1 MKTAVIF
8 GGMGFI
14 GLHYAK
20 YLLNQNEYK
29 FIYLIDISEPRDEY
43 NLNVYQNLK
52 LNSSIKTIK
61 KDVRKDLT
69 DINISKVD
77 IICDF
82 AAVHREPGHADYEY
96 FETNVEGSKNIC
108 NFADYVKCVNIIFT
122 SSISVY
128 GPGNH
133 EKNENTKTFP
143 NTAYGKSK
151 LEAEK
156 KYIIWQNKDKNE
168 KILTICRPGVVFGPG
183 ENGNVTRL
191 IKTIKKK
198 IFLFMGN
205 KHLKKSGIYINELIS
220 SISWVN
226 KNQIL
231 KKFKNITLFNGSFH
245 PCPDL
250 ENYVSAISNQFQ
262 NKNKF
267 LTIPKIIIKTI
278 IFLTSFITKNLNPL
292 SNYHYKRLNKLFR
305 SNFVTPKFLVN
316 SNYKFTYNLNSS
328 MQDWK
333 KNNSND
339 W

>member
-14 GLHYAK
+14 GIHYAK
-20 YLLNQNEYK
+20 YLLNKKKYK
-29 FIYLIDISEPRDEY
+29 FIYLIDIAEPKDKY
-43 NLNVYQNLK
+43 CLNIYQNLK
-52 LNSSIKTIK
+52 LNNAIKTIK

-108 NFADYVKCVNIIFT
+108 NFADHVKCVNIIFT

-133 EKNENTKTFP
+133 EKNENTTTIP

-151 LEAEK
+151 LKAEEN
-156 KYIIWQNKDKNE
+156 YIHWQNKNKNK

-183 ENGNVTRL
+183 ENGNVSRL
-191 IKTIKKK
+191 IKTIKKRF
-198 IFLFMGN
+198 FLFMGN
-205 KHLKKSGIYINELIS
+205 KYLKKSGIYINELIN
-220 SISWVN
+220 SISWIN
-226 KNQIL
+226 ENQTS
-231 KKFKNITLFNGSFH
+231 KKFKNITLFNGSFY
-245 PCPDL
+245 PCPNL

-267 LTIPKIIIKTI
+267 LTFPKILIKTI
-278 IFLTSFITKNLNPL
+278 IILSSFITKNLSPL

-305 SNFVTPKFLVN
+305 SNFVTPQFLLH
-316 SNYKFTYNLNSS
+316 SDYKFIYDLNSS

-333 KNNSND
+333 KNNPKD